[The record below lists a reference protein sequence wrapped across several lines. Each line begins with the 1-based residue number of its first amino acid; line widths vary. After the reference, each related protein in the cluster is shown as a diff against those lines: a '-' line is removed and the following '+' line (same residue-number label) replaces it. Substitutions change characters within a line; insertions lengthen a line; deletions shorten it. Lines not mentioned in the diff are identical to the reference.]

1 MIAPCLPSLCTDQE
15 RKCRAKTSLILLSL
29 EYFQKTGAVVFFS
42 FCSREIK
49 CDTDEFQKTIKGG
62 KRVKV
67 IISYYQKTWLKR
79 VKGHI
84 FMGS

>member
-1 MIAPCLPSLCTDQE
+1 MSSFSVYGS
-15 RKCRAKTSLILLSL
+15 RKKVSRKNEFDFTV
-29 EYFQKTGAVVFFS
+29 TRVFSKDGDSCFCFS

-49 CDTDEFQKTIKGG
+49 CDTDEFQKIIKGG

-79 VKGHI
+79 VKD
-84 FMGS
+84 